1 MISTGSTFRA
11 LALAAALL
19 PVSGAA
25 GLETMMMA
33 QAPAAA
39 PAAARQIG
47 TVKAISGNSLTLA
60 ADSGAQTSVTV
71 GEGARI
77 LQLAPGSTD
86 LKSAQPIALGDI
98 ATGDRVLVTGKSD
111 DDGSFTATR
120 VILMKSTDIA
130 QKNEAEKVDWQ
141 KRGSGGIVNAVSG
154 STLTI
159 SSGARK
165 IAVETSS
172 TTKFRRYAGDSVK
185 FEDAKPGTLAQVQV
199 GDQLRVRG
207 DKSEDGSTIK
217 AAEVVS
223 GSFKNLSGTIATIN
237 ASAGTLTLKDLATK
251 KTVTVSVTSN
261 SDLRKLPPEMAA
273 RFAAR
278 TRGGAPAAG
287 AAPAGGAAPPAGG
300 APAGADA
307 PAAGG
312 GNAGRGPGGPGGPG
326 GAGRPGGGDLSQML
340 PHLPTQAI
348 GELKAG
354 DAVMVVASQADA
366 GSTTLTAV
374 TMLSGVEPIL
384 AASPTGAPAMT
395 LSPWNMG
402 GGAGAEAAAAP

>member
-1 MISTGSTFRA
+1 MIGTGSTFRA
-11 LALAAALL
+11 LTLAAALL

-25 GLETMMMA
+25 GLETMMMG
-33 QAPAAA
+33 QAPAAT

-47 TVKAISGNSLTLA
+47 TVKAISGNSMTLA

-130 QKNEAEKVDWQ
+130 QKNEAEKADWQ

-207 DKSEDGSTIK
+207 DKSEDGLTIK

-223 GSFKNLSGTIATIN
+223 GSFKNLSGTVATIN

-278 TRGGAPAAG
+278 ARGGAPAAGGAG
-287 AAPAGGAAPPAGG
+287 AAPAGGAPPTGGGG
-300 APAGADA
+300 APRR
-307 PAAGG
+307 
-312 GNAGRGPGGPGGPG
+312 NCWCAGRCRRWLCRTRTWRSGWPRWSGTSGWWG
-326 GAGRPGGGDLSQML
+326 SF
-340 PHLPTQAI
+340 
-348 GELKAG
+348 
-354 DAVMVVASQADA
+354 AD
-366 GSTTLTAV
+366 V
-374 TMLSGVEPIL
+374 
-384 AASPTGAPAMT
+384 AASP
-395 LSPWNMG
+395 N
-402 GGAGAEAAAAP
+402 AGNR